1 MNKVLLN
8 VVSLN
13 RAALNLVGN
22 ARRGTGGSGGGGSDI
37 PEGYEAF
44 LAMDGVFSAA
54 DGEIYVKL

>member
-13 RAALNLVGN
+13 HVALNLVGN
-22 ARRGTGGSGGGGSDI
+22 TRRGASGGGGGGSDI

-44 LAMDGVFSAA
+44 LALDGAFSAA
-54 DGEIYVKL
+54 DGEFYVKL